1 MKYSIKQKNDSDKEN
16 AKQLELILNNK
27 AALYDDIIEKQLSE
41 ESINKM
47 LHDLTEFGMCANYIT
62 NNKGIS
68 IQSINP
74 FDMCTAIGELNCND
88 IVADDIEL
96 AKMREPSFSININP
110 FYPKSYASKDTVE
123 IIDAILFQK
132 QKQPKE
138 NHPYGWYRKFEK
150 KRF

>member
-1 MKYSIKQKNDSDKEN
+1 MNH
-16 AKQLELILNNK
+16 K
-27 AALYDDIIEKQLSE
+27 AATYDDISE
-41 ESINKM
+41 VIKERVDNF
-47 LHDLTEFGMCANYIT
+47 EFDDQR
-62 NNKGIS
+62 GIR
-68 IQSINP
+68 IQPIMYAVIP
-74 FDMCTAIGELNCND
+74 AVIGGLNHNI
-88 IVADDIEL
+88 IVANDIEL
-96 AKMREPSFSININP
+96 AKMREPSFSINSNP

>member
-1 MKYSIKQKNDSDKEN
+1 MKYSIKSKNDLDKEN
-16 AKQLELILNNK
+16 AKQLELIMNNK
-27 AALYDDIIEKQLSE
+27 LATYDDISE
-41 ESINKM
+41 TIKEQIDNF
-47 LHDLTEFGMCANYIT
+47 EFDDHR
-62 NNKGIS
+62 GIH

-74 FDMCTAIGELNCND
+74 MAMHAVIPAVIGRLNHN
-88 IVADDIEL
+88 IMVADDIEL
-96 AKMREPSFSININP
+96 AKMREPSFSINSNP

>member
-1 MKYSIKQKNDSDKEN
+1 MKYSIKSKNDLDKEN
-16 AKQLELILNNK
+16 AKQLELIMNNK
-27 AALYDDIIEKQLSE
+27 LATYDDIPEVIKEQ
-41 ESINKM
+41 IDNF
-47 LHDLTEFGMCANYIT
+47 EFDDHR
-62 NNKGIS
+62 GIH

-74 FDMCTAIGELNCND
+74 MDMHAVIPAVIDGLNHN
-88 IVADDIEL
+88 IMVADDIEL
-96 AKMREPSFSININP
+96 AKMREPSFSINSNP